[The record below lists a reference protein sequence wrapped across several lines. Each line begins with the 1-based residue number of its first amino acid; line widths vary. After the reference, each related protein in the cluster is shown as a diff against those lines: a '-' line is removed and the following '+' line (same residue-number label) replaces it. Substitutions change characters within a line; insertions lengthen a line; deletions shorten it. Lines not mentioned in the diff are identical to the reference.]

1 MSKISLD
8 ISTACS
14 SGTQERAAAATTAIT
29 GLAGIGA
36 AAAVAMA
43 FIQPAHAQSA
53 APPGTF
59 QSEMDKIGDG
69 LCSSAPGG
77 CPFLGVAGGPG
88 GQVEVQTGGRPGI
101 ERRLRGFQCAGDEN
115 ANCLQAGGAAADSM
129 PFEGLNLFVST
140 DYQNKQKDEAAEA
153 GFGSDRVGI
162 TVGLDSP
169 MDWGVIGGALNYNH
183 TFGEFD
189 HNGGEFDQDSF
200 GGLFYGS
207 YYPSDSSFIDGVIGL
222 AGKGYSLD
230 RTAVVGD
237 AIRGSAEGD
246 TIGFEFQSSLS
257 GGYDFSFDN
266 FTIGPRVGI
275 HYLRTELDDFTETG
289 SPLALHYDDQVE
301 DSLTSTVGFQGSVA
315 ISTSFGVVVPQVS
328 AEYVHEFLNDRR
340 TIHATATNGAAVNFV
355 TDPPDRNYFNV
366 GGGVVFVLPDGIS
379 PFLSYSAEVANRF
392 EEVHTVTAGVRL
404 EM

>member
-14 SGTQERAAAATTAIT
+14 DGAHERAAAATTAIT

-36 AAAVAMA
+36 AATMAMA
-43 FIQPAHAQSA
+43 FIQPAQAQ
-53 APPGTF
+53 TF
-59 QSEMDKIGDG
+59 QDQMDEFGFD
-69 LCSSAPGG
+69 LCRSNVGTPCQSGG
-77 CPFLGVAGGPG
+77 PAAGGPG
-88 GQVEVQTGGRPGI
+88 GQVEVQTGGEPPGI
-101 ERRLRGFQCAGDEN
+101 EQRLRDLRCKAEGN
-115 ANCLQAGGAAADSM
+115 ANCLSAGGAAADTM
-129 PFEGLNLFVST
+129 PFEGLNLFVTT

-153 GFGSDRVGI
+153 GFGSDRAGF

-183 TFGEFD
+183 TWGDFD
-189 HNGGEFDQDSF
+189 HNGGDFDQDSF
-200 GGLFYGS
+200 GGLLYGS

-222 AGKGYSLD
+222 AGKGYTLD
-230 RTAVVGD
+230 RTAVVEGG
-237 AIRGSAEGD
+237 IVGSNRGD

-275 HYLRTELDDFTETG
+275 HYLRTELDGFTESGTRT
-289 SPLALHYDDQVE
+289 ALHYDDQVE
-301 DSLTSTVGFQGSVA
+301 DSLTTTAGFQGSVA
-315 ISTSFGVVVPQVS
+315 ISTSFGVVVPQVN

-340 TIHATATNGAAVNFV
+340 TIHASADGVQFSFV
-355 TDPPDRNYFNV
+355 TDPPDRDYFNV

>member
-1 MSKISLD
+1 MSRTAHDNSIS
-8 ISTACS
+8 CR
-14 SGTQERAAAATTAIT
+14 SGVHERAAAASTTIT

-43 FIQPAHAQSA
+43 FIQPAEAQ
-53 APPGTF
+53 TF
-59 QSEMDKIGDG
+59 QDQMDSIGTG
-69 LCSSAPGG
+69 LCAAGSFGPG
-77 CPFLGVAGGPG
+77 CPFLGTAGGPG
-88 GQVEVQTGGRPGI
+88 GQVEVQGGGRAPGI
-101 ERRLRGFQCAGDEN
+101 EQHLRQLQCEADGN
-115 ANCLQAGGAAADSM
+115 ANCLQPGGAAADSM

-153 GFGSDRVGI
+153 GFGSDRIGI

-189 HNGGEFDQDSF
+189 HNGGSFDQDSF

-230 RTAVVGD
+230 RTAVVGTD
-237 AIRGSAEGD
+237 IRGNAEGD
-246 TIGFEFQSSLS
+246 AIGFEFQSSLS

-275 HYLRTELDDFTETG
+275 HYLRTELGDFTESG
-289 SPLALHYDDQVE
+289 SPLALHYQEQVE
-301 DSLTSTVGFQGSVA
+301 DSLTSTVGFQGSMA
-315 ISTSFGVVVPQVS
+315 ISTSFGVVVPQVN
-328 AEYVHEFLNDRR
+328 AAYVHEFLNDRR
-340 TIHATATNGAAVNFV
+340 TIHAFTTDGTNTPVNFV
-355 TDPPDRNYFNV
+355 TDPPDRDYFNV
-366 GGGVVFVLPDGIS
+366 GGGVVFVLPEGIS